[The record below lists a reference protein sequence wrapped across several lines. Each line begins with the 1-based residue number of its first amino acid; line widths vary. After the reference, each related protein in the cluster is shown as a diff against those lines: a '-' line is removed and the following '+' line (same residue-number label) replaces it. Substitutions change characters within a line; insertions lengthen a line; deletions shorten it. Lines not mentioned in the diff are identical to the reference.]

1 MKFPSILQPL
11 SSLCDTKEL
20 VGQDSIQMSMVYNPR
35 WASLPTYVYNHI
47 WAYMGETN
55 VHLNPLDYHIISQQ
69 KMAKPF
75 WVYDGKKKT
84 ISRQTHLIL

>member
-1 MKFPSILQPL
+1 
-11 SSLCDTKEL
+11 
-20 VGQDSIQMSMVYNPR
+20 MSMVYNPR

-55 VHLNPLDYHIISQQ
+55 VHLNPLDYHHVPNQ

-75 WVYDGKKKT
+75 WVYHGKKKKKLFPDKP
-84 ISRQTHLIL
+84 I